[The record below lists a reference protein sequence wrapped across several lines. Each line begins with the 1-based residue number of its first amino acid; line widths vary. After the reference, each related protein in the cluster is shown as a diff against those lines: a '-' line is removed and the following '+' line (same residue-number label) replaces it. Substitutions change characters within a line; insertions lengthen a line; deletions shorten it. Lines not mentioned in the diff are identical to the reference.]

1 MPMTIN
7 PGMLIFCILDSCV
20 AFFLVFFVARS
31 KFGGADK
38 ALARILATV
47 LGTLVF
53 IAYFAVLIWFNTES
67 HTLEDAWQKVI
78 YAAPIVLSALMIILT
93 LLSQPPKPQGKPE
106 ENEETA
112 EETEETEEIN
122 EEDETKQAP

>member
-1 MPMTIN
+1 MSMTIS
-7 PGMLIFCILDSCV
+7 PGMLMFCILDSCI
-20 AFFLVFFVARS
+20 AFFLVFFVTRS

-38 ALARILATV
+38 ALARIIATV

-53 IAYFAVLIWFNTES
+53 IIYFAVLIWFNTKS

-93 LLSQPPKPQGKPE
+93 LLSQPPKPKKDEAETDG
-106 ENEETA
+106 NEEGE
-112 EETEETEEIN
+112 EETTDEQEDVTTE
-122 EEDETKQAP
+122 

>member
-1 MPMTIN
+1 MPTTIN
-7 PGMLIFCILDSCV
+7 PGMLMFCILDSCI
-20 AFFLVFFVARS
+20 AFFLVFFVTRS

-38 ALARILATV
+38 ALARIIAAV

-53 IAYFAVLIWFNTES
+53 IVYFAVLIWFNTES

-93 LLSQPPKPQGKPE
+93 LLSQPSEPKKDE
-106 ENEETA
+106 A
-112 EETEETEEIN
+112 ETEENGE
-122 EEDETKQAP
+122 EEDTPEEPEEQKGTE